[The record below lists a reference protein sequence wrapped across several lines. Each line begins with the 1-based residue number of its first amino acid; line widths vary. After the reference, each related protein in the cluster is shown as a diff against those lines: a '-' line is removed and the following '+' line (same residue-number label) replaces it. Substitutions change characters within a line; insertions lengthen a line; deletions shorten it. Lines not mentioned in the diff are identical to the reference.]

1 MLLKGK
7 KPTKEPMVSIGLVLP
22 IDRQK
27 KITLINN
34 LNKKTYKINI
44 SKNELF
50 INNKKVDCIEFNDI
64 SSDSFYTINPIT
76 AGRGFHWQKQI
87 SISIHGGLIIKNK
100 EGYLFAKNI
109 IGLESYLMC
118 VATSEMSGNCPTA
131 LLEAQTIAARS
142 WMVSSSEQKH
152 INLGIDACNDDCCQ
166 RYQGINGLNHRAK
179 KATLSTKGVFLTY
192 NNTICD
198 ARYSKSC
205 GGITENNEN
214 VWNDNPKPYL
224 RSIYDGNNNKIPNL
238 SNENTLLEWLL
249 NGNNCFCGKGYIN
262 SEKLKKYLGLVDD
275 KGDYFRWEITYSM
288 NQFLKIVNNNLNENL
303 DKIISI
309 EIEKRGISG
318 RIIQLKICGVKDNE
332 NFEINLMNEYDIRRV
347 FHQKFLYSSAFT
359 INANSGVKSNEDN
372 ITLTGAGWG
381 HGVGLCQIG
390 ALGMAL
396 SGIGHKEILSH
407 YFTSSK
413 ILKLYD

>member
-1 MLLKGK
+1 
-7 KPTKEPMVSIGLVLP
+7 
-22 IDRQK
+22 
-27 KITLINN
+27 
-34 LNKKTYKINI
+34 
-44 SKNELF
+44 
-50 INNKKVDCIEFNDI
+50 
-64 SSDSFYTINPIT
+64 
-76 AGRGFHWQKQI
+76 
-87 SISIHGGLIIKNK
+87 
-100 EGYLFAKNI
+100 
-109 IGLESYLMC
+109 
-118 VATSEMSGNCPTA
+118 
-131 LLEAQTIAARS
+131 
-142 WMVSSSEQKH
+142 
-152 INLGIDACNDDCCQ
+152 
-166 RYQGINGLNHRAK
+166 
-179 KATLSTKGVFLTY
+179 
-192 NNTICD
+192 
-198 ARYSKSC
+198 
-205 GGITENNEN
+205 
-214 VWNDNPKPYL
+214 
-224 RSIYDGNNNKIPNL
+224 
-238 SNENTLLEWLL
+238 
-249 NGNNCFCGKGYIN
+249 
-262 SEKLKKYLGLVDD
+262 
-275 KGDYFRWEITYSM
+275 M